1 MGVKDDFFMRGSMEV
16 GNGQN
21 TRFWEDAWLGDRPLC
36 EQYPSLY
43 CIVNQTNVSVAQVW
57 NATPINIG
65 FRRALSG
72 NRWDRWAHLVV
83 RLMGV
88 QLSDNDDVFHWN
100 LTASGQFSVKSMY
113 LDLLDGH
120 VGDFKKYIWKI
131 KVPLKIR
138 IFMWFL
144 LKRVILTKDNLKKR
158 NWQGCSK
165 CCFCDQDET
174 IQHLFFT
181 CPFTKIIW
189 RIVHMTFN
197 IPPPANVSNLF
208 GNWLNGVTK
217 KNKGHIRVGVCAL
230 LWAIWN
236 VRNDFIF
243 NKKNF
248 PSFLQVY
255 STSYS
260 LDPYA
265 VLSPAGGC
273 APGYGYW
280 VQPLGDGSTGFIQP
294 VRLAY

>member
-1 MGVKDDFFMRGSMEV
+1 
-16 GNGQN
+16 
-21 TRFWEDAWLGDRPLC
+21 
-36 EQYPSLY
+36 
-43 CIVNQTNVSVAQVW
+43 
-57 NATPINIG
+57 
-65 FRRALSG
+65 
-72 NRWDRWAHLVV
+72 
-83 RLMGV
+83 
-88 QLSDNDDVFHWN
+88 
-100 LTASGQFSVKSMY
+100 MY

-181 CPFTKIIW
+181 CPFTKILW

-236 VRNDFIF
+236 VRNNFIF
-243 NKKNF
+243 NKKSF
-248 PSFLQVY
+248 PSFLQVIPLV
-255 STSYS
+255 THWIHMWSYLQPEDAR
-260 LDPYA
+260 LDMDI
-265 VLSPAGGC
+265 GC
-273 APGYGYW
+273 N
-280 VQPLGDGSTGFIQP
+280 
-294 VRLAY
+294 RLAMVARDLYSRCGWRTDRRLT